1 MSSSPSS
8 SLARWAF
15 TKPKRPLRVIWL
27 TGERTVAIVSPGMDR
42 EPVIE
47 GVIFDLDGVL
57 IDSERVWD
65 RARRETVERAGG
77 RWSERASTDMLGMSA
92 PEWSAYL
99 RDALAVPL
107 DAPEINRRVLA
118 AVTAQLQRELPLMPG
133 ACAAVH
139 RVARR
144 WPLGLASSSNRG
156 VIDLVLEKS
165 GLTRS
170 FAATVSSEEVEHGKP
185 APDVYLAA
193 AHALA
198 VDPRRTVAIED
209 SANGIRSADAAGMV
223 VVAVPNRE
231 FPPAPDALALASL
244 SVDTLDRLRPEALER
259 TAREHIARAR
269 VGCGGRARP
278 A

>member
-1 MSSSPSS
+1 M
-8 SLARWAF
+8 
-15 TKPKRPLRVIWL
+15 RVIWL
-27 TGERTVAIVSPGMDR
+27 TGERTVAIVSPPVDG

-107 DAPEINRRVLA
+107 DAQEINRRVLT
-118 AVTAQLQRELPLMPG
+118 AVTAQLQRELPFMPG
-133 ACAAVH
+133 ASGAVH
-139 RVARR
+139 RLARR
-144 WPLGLASSSNRG
+144 WPLGLASSSNRV
-156 VIDLVLEKS
+156 VIDLVLERS
-165 GLTRS
+165 GLARS

-193 AHALA
+193 AQALG
-198 VDPRRTVAIED
+198 VDPRRSVAIED
-209 SANGIRSADAAGMV
+209 SANGIRSAAAAGMA

-231 FPPAPDALALASL
+231 FPPAPDALALAAL
-244 SVDTLDRLRPEALER
+244 CIDTLDQLRPEAIER
-259 TAREHIARAR
+259 LARAR
-269 VGCGGRARP
+269 VGCGGRSRP